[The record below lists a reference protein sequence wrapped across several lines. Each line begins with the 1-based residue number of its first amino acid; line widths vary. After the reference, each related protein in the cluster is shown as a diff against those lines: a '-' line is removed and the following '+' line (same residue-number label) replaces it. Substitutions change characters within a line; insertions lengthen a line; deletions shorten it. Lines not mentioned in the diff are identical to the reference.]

1 MKAAIDFVM
10 GLLGPWFFLWFGFK
24 QLLGTVRSLI
34 GEGKI
39 STLFSPSAFLDVFF
53 GNFWAEMAPQFREDF
68 APSVIPM
75 IEGRMKNGVAM
86 DKPVYDPVH
95 GVVIEVGAG
104 SGNWVNEYARIGNVN
119 GSSAGG
125 AREGLRKRTGD
136 VGSSSG
142 GITKIYGVEPQEQ
155 SVATLRERV
164 QELGMEDVYEVLPV
178 GLEDIA
184 KVASIEPASVDSV
197 VTICCMCSVPEPEK
211 NIKIL
216 YDLLKPGGTWYVLE
230 HVGCYRAGPIISLYQ
245 RK

>member
-1 MKAAIDFVM
+1 MKAAVQFVM
-10 GLLGPWFFLWFGFK
+10 GLIGPWFFLWFGFK
-24 QLLGTVRSLI
+24 MMLRTVGSLFR
-34 GEGKI
+34 EGKA

-68 APSVIPM
+68 APNVLPV

-86 DKPVYDPVH
+86 EKPVYEPVH

-104 SGNWVNEYARIGNVN
+104 SGNWVNEYARIGNLD
-119 GSSAGG
+119 GATSGG
-125 AREGLRKRTGD
+125 TREGLRKRTSD
-136 VGSSSG
+136 VGSSG
-142 GITKIYGVEPQEQ
+142 GSITKIYGVEPQAQ
-155 SVATLRERV
+155 SVATLRKRV
-164 QELGMEDVYEVLPV
+164 HELGLDDVYEVLPV

-230 HVGCYRAGPIISLYQ
+230 HVGCYRAGPLISLYQ